1 MENLIKDIM
10 GNNFTNE
17 LSMGVI
23 FFRLLL
29 AVIFGGLVGLE
40 REKKNRPAGFRTH
53 ILVCLG
59 AAVISI
65 IEDQLRIDLFEFA
78 LNNPELR
85 GVNTINIGRL
95 GAQVISGIGF
105 LGAGSIMKDKGE
117 NIGGLTTAAGIWAT
131 GCVGLG
137 IGWGFYNITLMAIF
151 FILLVMVSLKK
162 VERKLIRKNKLV
174 LFEVKCI
181 SEETYSAGLLECY
194 EVFRSKN
201 IRILEIEKDIENNM
215 ITFSA
220 NMRRRSK
227 ISEVVMELSKGSN
240 IEYAKDYE

>member
-1 MENLIKDIM
+1 MDILIKDIM
-10 GNNFTNE
+10 GNNFTQE
-17 LSMGVI
+17 LTSSII

-29 AVIFGGLVGLE
+29 AVIFGGLIGIE

-59 AAVISI
+59 ATVISI
-65 IEDQLRIDLFEFA
+65 IEDQLRLNLFNFA
-78 LNNPELR
+78 LLNPGISGL
-85 GVNTINIGRL
+85 NTINIGRM
-95 GAQVISGIGF
+95 GAQVITGIGF

-137 IGWGFYNITLMAIF
+137 IGWGFYNITFICLF
-151 FILLVMVSLKK
+151 FILIVMTSLKK
-162 VERKLIRKNKLV
+162 IEKKVIRKNKMV
-174 LFEVKCI
+174 IFEVKCI
-181 SEETYSAGLLECY
+181 SEEAYSIGILDCY

-201 IRILEIEKDIENNM
+201 IEILEIEKNIENSTINFTVD
-215 ITFSA
+215 I
-220 NMRRRSK
+220 RRRSS
-227 ISEVVMELSKGSN
+227 ISDVMMELSKSSN